1 MLMNKDKTQITN
13 LEINMKNFHNI
24 YSLSK
29 TLRFE
34 LKPLAVN
41 DKEKLTEKKEI
52 MEPFVSIDEKKADAY
67 KEVKHY
73 LDELHRE
80 FIRKTFTNFEISS
93 EELEAAYK
101 TFDSSNHNDDAKET
115 YKKITER
122 LHKQIVTHL
131 NKSEEKKDL
140 FGKKV
145 IVLLKNKFQ
154 SNEEAMNMISEFDKF
169 TTYFNGYNQ
178 SRENMYNQKIPERLI
193 NDNLPKHYKNVK
205 DYQKIR
211 ELLPDEL
218 RQLSQDFGINTD
230 VLFSVNYFNKIMTQ
244 LGIDKYNEI
253 IGGRSE
259 EEGQKIKG
267 LNEYINE
274 YNSIHKKEKVFL
286 PKFQQLY
293 KQILS
298 EKIKSNSFRYSELKD
313 IDELTKEIDAY
324 YEELNQKVLTPKT
337 LVKLLENL
345 ASENYELDN
354 IYIGMPY
361 INYISSRVFNHWDYI
376 ATEIKSAFSD
386 DKSMRKTIEALE
398 SEDNDSKN
406 KKFISFGLLRQAL
419 LKDDKDGFT
428 ELMKY
433 FAEMKAPPKGSQK
446 RNLNLFENIN
456 ETHEKYLEDKGK
468 ISNIKALLDAIKDLQ
483 NFIRVFSFNETVDT
497 DAAFYN
503 VLNEQYAVLRKIILL
518 YNRARNLATKK
529 PYSLEKFKLNFNCPT
544 LLDGWDANKEQDNLS
559 ILLRKDGLYYLG
571 IINSKHKKDAF
582 EKLNQELPENDK
594 ECYEKIEYK
603 LLPGANKMLPKVF
616 FSQKGI
622 EEFHP
627 STDLLKKYK
636 KGYHTKGNSFDIN
649 FCHELIDFFKS
660 AISKHKDWSKFN
672 FHFSPTESYEDMSNF
687 YKEIEMQGYKIT
699 FRNIAAA
706 NIHNLVKTGKLYL
719 FKIHNKDFSEY
730 SHGTP
735 NLHTMYWRALFDEDN
750 LKNVVYKLNGEAEIF
765 FRKKSIGEN
774 KIIKHKAN
782 EPIRKRRNENQYS
795 KFAFDLIKDK
805 RFTVD
810 KFQFHVPITLNFKAQ
825 GKNNINDLVREHIKN
840 SDNISVIG
848 IDRGERN
855 LLYYSLIDSKGNIKE
870 QGSLNVIGE
879 KFQTNYHHLLDEKEK
894 NRETDREEWKKI
906 EKIKDLKTGYLS
918 QAIHKITKL
927 MIENN
932 AIVVLE
938 NLNRGFKRSR
948 IKIEKQIYQNF
959 EKMLIEKLN
968 YLVIKNK
975 KEKTEEG
982 GILNAYQLTS
992 KFKSFEK
999 LGTQSGFLFY
1009 ISPWYTSNI
1018 DPTTGFVNLFQ
1029 TKYQNIEKTK
1039 QFINKFKDIRYNEK
1053 EGYFEFEVDDYG
1065 KFTDKATG
1073 NKKDWIICTY
1083 GDKIIHERINGKWNS
1098 KNCDIANE
1106 FLNLFKNNNV
1116 NLDNIK
1122 ENCAS
1127 ITDANF
1133 FRKFLKL
1140 FEYTVQLRNS
1150 YKTEAAHLTRSID
1163 TDDCKDMVEKER
1175 KKDYI
1180 LSPIKSKNGEFFDSR
1195 KASHSLP
1202 IDADANGAYNIA
1214 RKGLMVIK
1222 QIKRD
1227 EKIKISNEDWLNFAQ
1242 ENS

>member
-1 MLMNKDKTQITN
+1 M
-13 LEINMKNFHNI
+13 FHNI

-41 DKEKLTEKKEI
+41 DKEELIENKKI
-52 MEPFVSIDEKKADAY
+52 MEPFVSADEKKATAY
-67 KEVKHY
+67 KEVKGY
-73 LDELHRE
+73 LDKLHQE
-80 FIRKTFTNFEISS
+80 FICKTFTNFEIPS

-101 TFDSSNHNDDAKET
+101 AFCSSSHNDNKKEIFE
-115 YKKITER
+115 KITEKLR
-122 LHKQIVTHL
+122 KQIKKHL
-131 NKSEEKKDL
+131 NKNEEKKDL

-154 SNEEAMNMISEFDKF
+154 SNEKAMKMISEFDKF
-169 TTYFNGYNQ
+169 TIYFGGYNQ
-178 SRENMYNQKIPERLI
+178 SRKNIYDQKIPERLI

-211 ELLPDEL
+211 ELLSNEL

-244 LGIDKYNEI
+244 TEINKYNEI

-259 EEGQKIKG
+259 KEGQKTKE

-274 YNSIHKKEKVFL
+274 YNSIHKKEKISL
-286 PKFQQLY
+286 QKFQQLY

-298 EKIKSNSFRYSELKD
+298 EVESKSFRYSELKD
-313 IDELTKEIDAY
+313 IDELTKEIDTY
-324 YEELNQKVLTPKT
+324 YEELNQKVLKPKT
-337 LVKLLENL
+337 LVKLLEDL

-354 IYIGMPY
+354 IYISMPY
-361 INYISSRVFNHWDYI
+361 INSISSRVFDRWDYI
-376 ATEIKSAFSD
+376 ATEIKNAFSD
-386 DKSMRKTIEALE
+386 SKDKSIKKTIKALE

-419 LKDDKDGFT
+419 LKDDKDRFAK
-428 ELMKY
+428 LMKY
-433 FAEMKAPPKGSQK
+433 FAEMKADQKISQK

-456 ETHEKYLEDKGK
+456 EAHEKYLGNKKD
-468 ISNIKALLDAIKDLQ
+468 ISNIKVLLDAIKGLQ
-483 NFIRVFSFNETVDT
+483 EFIRVFAFNEAIDT

-503 VLNEQYAVLRKIILL
+503 VLNEQYAVLRKIISL

-529 PYSLEKFKLNFNCPT
+529 PYSLEKFKLNFDCPT
-544 LLDGWDANKEQDNLS
+544 LLAGWDVNKEQDNLS
-559 ILLRKDGLYYLG
+559 ILLKKDGLYYLG
-571 IINSKHKKDAF
+571 IISSNSKHKKDVF
-582 EKLNQELPENDK
+582 EKLNQELSENTK

-622 EEFHP
+622 EEFYP
-627 STDLLKKYK
+627 SADLLEKYE
-636 KGYHTKGNSFDIN
+636 KGYHKKGESFDIN

-660 AISKHKDWSKFN
+660 AISKHEDWSKFD
-672 FHFSPTESYEDMSNF
+672 FHFSPTESYEDMSGF
-687 YKEIEMQGYKIT
+687 YREVEEQGYKIT
-699 FRNIAAA
+699 FRNIAAT
-706 NIHNLVKTGKLYL
+706 NIYDLVKTGKLYL

-735 NLHTMYWRALFDEDN
+735 NLHTIYWRALFDEDN
-750 LKNVVYKLNGEAEIF
+750 LKNVVYKLNGEAEMF
-765 FRKKSIGEN
+765 FRKRSIDEN

-782 EPIRKRRNENQYS
+782 EPIPQRRNENKS
-795 KFAFDLIKDK
+795 SIFAFDLIKDK

-825 GKNNINDLVREHIKN
+825 GKDNINDLVREYIKN
-840 SDNISVIG
+840 SDDISIIG

-855 LLYYSLIDSKGNIKE
+855 LLYYSLIDPKGNIKE
-870 QGSLNVIGE
+870 QGSLNIIKE
-879 KFQTNYHHLLDEKEK
+879 KFQTNYHHLLGEKEVDRK
-894 NRETDREEWKKI
+894 KAREEWQEI

-918 QAIHKITKL
+918 QAIHKITEL
-927 MIENN
+927 MIKNK

-938 NLNRGFKRSR
+938 NLNGGFKRSR
-948 IKIEKQIYQNF
+948 IKIEKRIYQNF

-975 KEKTEEG
+975 EEKTEEG

-992 KFKSFEK
+992 KFVSFKK
-999 LGTQSGFLFY
+999 LGIQSGFLFY
-1009 ISPWYTSNI
+1009 ISPWNTSNI

-1039 QFINKFKDIRYNEK
+1039 QFISKFKDIRYNEK
-1053 EGYFEFEVDDYG
+1053 EGYFEFEVDDYE

-1083 GDKIIHERINGKWNS
+1083 GDKIIHERINGKWNT
-1098 KNCDIANE
+1098 KNCDITNE
-1106 FLNLFKNNNV
+1106 FHKLLKDNNV
-1116 NLDNIK
+1116 SLDNIK
-1122 ENCAS
+1122 EDCAS

-1150 YKTEAAHLTRSID
+1150 DKTEERNLTRSID
-1163 TDDCKDMVEKER
+1163 TDNYKDIVKKER

-1180 LSPIKSKNGEFFDSR
+1180 LSPVKNKNGEFFDSR
-1195 KASHSLP
+1195 KNFHSLP

-1214 RKGLMVIK
+1214 RKGLMVIE

-1242 ENS
+1242 KNC